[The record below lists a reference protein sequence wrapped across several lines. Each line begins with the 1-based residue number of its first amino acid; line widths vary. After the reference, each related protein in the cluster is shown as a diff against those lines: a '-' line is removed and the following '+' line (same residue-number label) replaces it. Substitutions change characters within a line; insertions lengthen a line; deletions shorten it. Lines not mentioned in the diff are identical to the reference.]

1 VGRRCAARWGGAA
14 TAREVAVKKI
24 AVVVCVLVGMMAVSF
39 GTLAASS
46 DAWIPGLA
54 SFVLPG
60 LGQLLNDQMDK
71 AVLHFAVG
79 VGIGALGYGISWY
92 VLPGAWYLVPAA
104 YFAWS
109 IYSGYDAYTV
119 AKEQHFTLG
128 LVDGGVGFTYEF

>member
-1 VGRRCAARWGGAA
+1 M
-14 TAREVAVKKI
+14 KKI
-24 AVVVCVLVGMMAVSF
+24 VVVGCVLVGMLCVSF

-71 AVLHFAVG
+71 AILHFAVG
-79 VGIGALGYGISWY
+79 VGIGVAGYGIGWY
-92 VLPGAWYLVPAA
+92 VLPGAWYLVPTL

-109 IYSGYDAYTV
+109 LYSGYDAYTV
-119 AKEQHFTLG
+119 AKENHFTLG
-128 LVDGGVGFTYEF
+128 FVDGGIGFSYNF

>member
-1 VGRRCAARWGGAA
+1 M
-14 TAREVAVKKI
+14 KK
-24 AVVVCVLVGMMAVSF
+24 AVVLVFVLVGMLLVSF

-71 AVLHFAVG
+71 AILHFAVG
-79 VGIGALGYGISWY
+79 IGIGAIGYGVGWYFTPLWY
-92 VLPGAWYLVPAA
+92 VTPALYLGWA
-104 YFAWS
+104 

-119 AKEQHFTLG
+119 AKDQNFTLG
-128 LVDGGVGFTYEF
+128 FVDRGIGFSYSF